1 VTHDAPLYPVSLVV
15 ADRPCLVVGGGPVAT
30 RKVASLLA
38 CGARVTVVATQV
50 VPALRSMAT
59 DPGPDTHHLATG
71 RLTVEERPYRSP
83 EAATYRLVITATGV
97 PEVDRAVAAD
107 AQAAG
112 VWVNSAD
119 DVDNCTF
126 TLPAVH
132 RQGPVTVAVSTGGAS
147 PALAGWVRNRV
158 ADAIGPEVTVLAEL
172 LGEARRR
179 LKASGVSTESVEW
192 TTLLDQQV
200 VPLVRQGRID
210 EARAVLDRLVPG

>member
-1 VTHDAPLYPVSLVV
+1 VAHVAPPYPVSLVV
-15 ADRPCLVVGGGPVAT
+15 ADRPCLVVGGGPVAG
-30 RKVASLLA
+30 RKVESLLT
-38 CGARVTVVATQV
+38 CGARVTVVAMGVTE
-50 VPALRSMAT
+50 AIRSM
-59 DPGPDTHHLATG
+59 TG

-83 EAATYRLVITATGV
+83 EAAAYRLVVTATGV
-97 PEVDRAVAAD
+97 PEVDRVVAAD
-107 AQAAG
+107 AEAAG

-119 DVDNCTF
+119 DVVNCTF

-147 PALAGWVRNRV
+147 PALAGWLRDRV
-158 ADAIGPEVTVLAEL
+158 AEAIGPDVAVLAEL

-179 LKASGVSTESVEW
+179 LRAAGVSTESIEW
-192 TTLLDQQV
+192 TAILDRQV

>member
-1 VTHDAPLYPVSLVV
+1 VTHVAPLYPVSLVV

-30 RKVASLLA
+30 RKVESLLT
-38 CGARVTVVATQV
+38 CGAQVTVVATEV
-50 VPALRSMAT
+50 AAAIRSMA
-59 DPGPDTHHLATG
+59 G

-83 EAATYRLVITATGV
+83 EAAAYRLVITATGV
-97 PEVDRAVAAD
+97 PEVDQAVAAD
-107 AQAAG
+107 AEAAG

-119 DVDNCTF
+119 DVENCTF

-158 ADAIGPEVTVLAEL
+158 ADAIGPDVAVLAEL
-172 LGEARRR
+172 LWEARRR
-179 LKASGVSTESVEW
+179 LKAAGVSTESIEW
-192 TTLLDQQV
+192 TALLDQQV